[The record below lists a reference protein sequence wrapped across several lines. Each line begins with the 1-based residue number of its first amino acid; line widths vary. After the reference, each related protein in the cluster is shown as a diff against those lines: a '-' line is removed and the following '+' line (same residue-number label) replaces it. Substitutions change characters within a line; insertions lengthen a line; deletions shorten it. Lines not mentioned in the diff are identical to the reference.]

1 MDADKE
7 ASIDRKHP
15 TPSIRSAMGC
25 LYSAPGIALRVL
37 GSGLVALIAL
47 SCTGINLGAS
57 IGGPNTH
64 PARPYA
70 YLVHR
75 YTAGGVVHRNVL
87 PGQLGGQ
94 ALALRT
100 GRACS
105 HSVLWAIAWGDSSI
119 EAARLNGEIEGIA
132 SVEHEVFAAL
142 GFLYHQH
149 CTLVSGE

>member
-1 MDADKE
+1 ML
-7 ASIDRKHP
+7 
-15 TPSIRSAMGC
+15 C
-25 LYSAPGIALRVL
+25 LSSGRAIARRALCC
-37 GSGLVALIAL
+37 SFVALFAL

-57 IGGPNTH
+57 MGGPNTH
-64 PARPYA
+64 PAKPYA
-70 YLVHR
+70 YLYHR
-75 YTAGGVVHRNVL
+75 YTAGAVVHRNVV

-100 GRACS
+100 GQACS

-119 EAARLNGEIEGIA
+119 ETARREGEIEGIA

-142 GFLYHQH
+142 GFLYNRH